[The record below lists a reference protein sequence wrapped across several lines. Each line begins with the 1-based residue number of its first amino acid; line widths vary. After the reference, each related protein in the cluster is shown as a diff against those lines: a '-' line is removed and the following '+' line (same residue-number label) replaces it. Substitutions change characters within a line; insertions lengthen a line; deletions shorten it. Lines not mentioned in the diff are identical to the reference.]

1 MVVLRPSLR
10 ALGSSEPGKQ
20 RSLTLSLFKYTF
32 LTRAWPT
39 WARYA
44 ATIAIVAA
52 TLAVRLALHAWFPGS
67 PFLLFFLAIIL
78 CSALFDHGAGMFSV
92 LLSAALAKWFLID
105 PTGTL
110 NVLRSEDIV
119 GLSVFIAIGLISAS
133 VLEALHR
140 VAHDLADANE
150 MLVASEGEKDLL
162 LQEASHRFKN
172 ELTMLSTMLRLQ
184 QRAMQDGAASSALG
198 VTADRVLVLGRLH
211 ERLQRSKT
219 TAVVDTRAFISALC
233 DDLKTAIELRPIML
247 EVDAES
253 HVINQERAV
262 PVGLIINELLTNAL
276 KYAFPDQR
284 PGRVKV
290 EFVLEAQAYRL
301 SVSDNGVGIAAADGS
316 AGSGLGQRLV
326 RAMASQLGGSLE
338 IGPGPDSSGTCATVR
353 FPPDGAERG
362 NTAGRVASYGSTPS
376 PNPPAPG
383 GSTQ

>member
-1 MVVLRPSLR
+1 LLRPSLHT
-10 ALGSSEPGKQ
+10 LGSARPGKPG
-20 RSLTLSLFKYTF
+20 SKTLSLFKYTF

-44 ATIAIVAA
+44 ATAAIVVA
-52 TLAVRLALHAWFPGS
+52 TLAVQLALHAWFPGS

-78 CSALFDHGAGMFSV
+78 CSALFDHGAGVFSV
-92 LLSAALAKWFLID
+92 LLSAALAKWFLIE
-105 PTGTL
+105 PSGSL

-119 GLSVFIAIGLISAS
+119 GLSVFIAIGLISAAI
-133 VLEALHR
+133 LEALHR

-184 QRAMQDGAASSALG
+184 QRSMQDSAASSALG

-211 ERLQRSKT
+211 ERLQRSDIS
-219 TAVVDTRAFISALC
+219 AVVDTRAFISALC
-233 DDLKTAIELRPIML
+233 DDLKTAIELRPIAL
-247 EVDAES
+247 AVDAES
-253 HVINQERAV
+253 HLISQERAV

-284 PGRVKV
+284 AGRVKV
-290 EFVLEAQAYRL
+290 TFVREAEAYCL
-301 SVSDNGVGIAAADGS
+301 SVSDDGVGAAAARGA
-316 AGSGLGQRLV
+316 AGTGLGQRLV

-338 IGPGPDSSGTCATVR
+338 IGIGPDASGTCATVR
-353 FPPDGAERG
+353 FPPDATERK
-362 NTAGRVASYGSTPS
+362 
-376 PNPPAPG
+376 PG
-383 GSTQ
+383 ITQPKT

>member
-1 MVVLRPSLR
+1 MVLRPSLR
-10 ALGSSEPGKQ
+10 ALGSAEAGKPG
-20 RSLTLSLFKYTF
+20 SATLSLFKYTF

-44 ATIAIVAA
+44 ATVMIVVA
-52 TLAVRLALHAWFPGS
+52 TLMARLALDAWFPGS

-92 LLSAALAKWFLID
+92 LLSAALAKWFLIE
-105 PTGTL
+105 PTGTF
-110 NVLRSEDIV
+110 NVQRSEDIV
-119 GLSVFIAIGLISAS
+119 GISVFIAIGLISAA

-184 QRAMQDGAASSALG
+184 QRSMHDGAASSALG

-211 ERLQRSKT
+211 ERLQRSDIS
-219 TAVVDTRAFISALC
+219 AVVDTHAFISALC
-233 DDLKTAIELRPIML
+233 DDLKTAIELRPIVL
-247 EVDAES
+247 EVSAES
-253 HVINQERAV
+253 HLLRQERAV

-290 EFVLEAQAYRL
+290 AFVREAQAYRL
-301 SVSDNGVGIAAADGS
+301 SVSDNGVGAAAARDT
-316 AGSGLGQRLV
+316 AGTGLGQRLV
-326 RAMASQLGGSLE
+326 RAMAAQLGGSLE
-338 IGPGPDSSGTCATVR
+338 IGPGSDAVGTCVTVI
-353 FPPDGAERG
+353 FPPDNAAR
-362 NTAGRVASYGSTPS
+362 
-376 PNPPAPG
+376 
-383 GSTQ
+383 

>member
-1 MVVLRPSLR
+1 MLLRPSVR
-10 ALGSSEPGKQ
+10 ALGSGEPGKR
-20 RSLTLSLFKYTF
+20 RSLTLTLFKYSF
-32 LTRAWPT
+32 VTRAWPT

-44 ATIAIVAA
+44 ATAAIVV
-52 TLAVRLALHAWFPGS
+52 TVLAVRLALHECFPGS

-92 LLSAALAKWFLID
+92 LLSAVLAKWFLIE

-110 NVLRSEDIV
+110 NVVRSEDIV
-119 GLSVFIAIGLISAS
+119 GLSVFIAIGLISAA

-140 VAHDLADANE
+140 VAHELADANE
-150 MLVASEGEKDLL
+150 MLTASEGEKDLL

-184 QRAMQDGAASSALG
+184 QRAMQDRGASAALG

-219 TAVVDTRAFISALC
+219 SAVVDTRAFISALC
-233 DDLKTAIELRPIML
+233 DDLKTAIELRPIVL
-247 EVDAES
+247 EVNAES
-253 HVINQERAV
+253 HLISQERAV

-284 PGRVKV
+284 PGRVTV
-290 EFVLEAQAYRL
+290 AFIREAESYCLR
-301 SVSDNGVGIAAADGS
+301 VSDDGVGIGQGKES
-316 AGSGLGQRLV
+316 AGGGLGQRLV

-338 IGPGPDSSGTCATVR
+338 IGPGPNGSGTCAAVC
-353 FPPDGAERG
+353 FPPNDERR
-362 NTAGRVASYGSTPS
+362 NSSGRAWS
-376 PNPPAPG
+376 
-383 GSTQ
+383 